1 MTSNSPRSN
10 ATELA
15 AARRCDDAPQTNA
28 RSLCSDSLLGRPFA
42 APSLKAGF
50 RLAPMHEGLLAKTS
64 CPPAERLSLA
74 RGKEN
79 TPPNLAAHKTRTA
92 IKIRAHLADKNKY
105 SKSPLATLPCTHAS
119 VTATF
124 TLNTFNSL
132 VVGSKPI
139 TRKTRGARKDIY
151 KLQSKAAL
159 DRTVRIQGLTIKVKT
174 NN

>member
-10 ATELA
+10 APDLA
-15 AARRCDDAPQTNA
+15 AARRCEDGPQTDA
-28 RSLCSDSLLGRPFA
+28 RSLRSDSLDARPFA
-42 APSLKAGF
+42 VSSVKGAF
-50 RLAPMHEGLLAKTS
+50 RLASMHDALLAKTS
-64 CPPAERLSLA
+64 CPPAERFSLA

-92 IKIRAHLADKNKY
+92 MKILAHIADKNKY
-105 SKSPLATLPCTHAS
+105 SDSPHCTLPCAHAP
-119 VTATF
+119 VAATF

-139 TRKTRGARKDIY
+139 SRKTRGARKDIY